1 MKLPDRNDR
10 YLVPTTTLVG
20 CILLIAHILGQ
31 ISGWWAC
38 LYVPLLFMGHSIEY
52 RDLWLFKNKSQ

>member
-31 ISGWWAC
+31 ISPWWAC

-52 RDLWLFKNKSQ
+52 RDLWLFKNK

>member
-10 YLVPTTTLVG
+10 YLLPTSTVVG
-20 CILLIAHILGQ
+20 SILLISHIAGA
-31 ISGWWAC
+31 ISAWWAL

-52 RDLWLFKNKSQ
+52 RDMFLWKKM

>member
-1 MKLPDRNDR
+1 MKLPDRGDR
-10 YLVPTTTLVG
+10 YLLPTTSVVG
-20 CILLIAHILGQ
+20 SILLIAHILGH

-52 RDLWLFKNKSQ
+52 KDLWLFRNK

>member
-31 ISGWWAC
+31 ISPWWAC
-38 LYVPLLFMGHSIEY
+38 LYVPLLFMGHSVEY
-52 RDLWLFKNKSQ
+52 RDLWLFKNK